1 MSLLMDALKRAE
13 ETKQEAKSA
22 NHSQGT
28 STTDSTPVNLSL
40 QPIDESHISHNNS
53 PLPDL
58 AAHLEAVDADLAE
71 VASPTP
77 HRLPNRKS
85 STPEKDRD
93 AIRNIFTVKQG
104 QTASRKHR
112 ASIGIGIIFL
122 LSSLIGGYFWVQLK
136 SINSASLAKPIDYS
150 PPPPFFSPE
159 QKTAPVAEKQ
169 TKADITIDEPSLT
182 FPKESSLFAPLRDT
196 RRAPQPSSDNLEP
209 AANQVRLTRTSPETD
224 PGLALGQAHL
234 LHNEIELAKESFKQT
249 LRRDP
254 NNTDA
259 LLALAAIAHRQH
271 RPSEAER
278 LYQQAWVANP
288 ADNAVQAALLSGAS
302 ADNDGL
308 NAESRLK
315 MLIDKQ
321 PDSAA
326 LNFALG
332 NVLARQNRWTEAQQA
347 YFNAVAA
354 EGDNPDYLFNLAISL
369 DHIRQ
374 PTAAAQHYRL
384 ALEMSARRP
393 AAFNTEQARKRL
405 ADLSADRK

>member
-22 NHSQGT
+22 THSQREDA
-28 STTDSTPVNLSL
+28 TDSVPGNLSL
-40 QPIDESHISHNNS
+40 RPIDEIHIPRNDG

-71 VASPTP
+71 TANPTT
-77 HRLPNRKS
+77 HCLRNRKPS
-85 STPEKDRD
+85 IPEKDLD

-104 QTASRKHR
+104 QTSSRKYR
-112 ASIGIGIIFL
+112 VSIGVGIVFA
-122 LSSLIGGYFWVQLK
+122 LSAMIGGYFWFQLK
-136 SINSASLAKPIDYS
+136 SINSTSLAKPIA
-150 PPPPFFSPE
+150 PPPSHTLPE
-159 QKTAPVAEKQ
+159 RKIAPVAEKQ
-169 TKADITIDEPSLT
+169 ANIDITIDQPSLT
-182 FPKESSLFAPLRDT
+182 FPKESSLLTPTRDN
-196 RRAPQPSSDNLEP
+196 RSPHQSSADNFEQP
-209 AANQVRLTRTSPETD
+209 ANQVRLTRTNPETD
-224 PGLALGQAHL
+224 PGLTLGQAHL
-234 LHNEIELAKESFKQT
+234 LQNQIELAKESFEQT
-249 LRRDP
+249 LQRDP

-259 LLALAAIAHRQH
+259 LLALAAIAHRQR

-288 ADNAVQAALLSGAS
+288 ADTAVQAALLSGAS
-302 ADNDGL
+302 ADSDSQ

-315 MLIDKQ
+315 MLIDRQ

-332 NVLARQNRWTEAQQA
+332 NVLARQNRWIEAQQA

-393 AAFNTEQARKRL
+393 AAFNAEQARKRL
-405 ADLSADRK
+405 AALSPEPK

>member
-22 NHSQGT
+22 NHSQGK
-28 STTDSTPVNLSL
+28 SATDSAPGNLSL

-71 VASPTP
+71 VANPTP
-77 HRLPNRKS
+77 HRLPPPKP

-93 AIRNIFTVKQG
+93 VIRNIFAVKQG
-104 QTASRKHR
+104 QAASRKHR
-112 ASIGIGIIFL
+112 ASIGIGIVFL
-122 LSSLIGGYFWVQLK
+122 LSAVIGGYFWFQLK
-136 SINSASLAKPIDYS
+136 SINSASLAKPVDYS
-150 PPPPFFSPE
+150 PPISLPE
-159 QKTAPVAEKQ
+159 QKAAPVAERQ
-169 TKADITIDEPSLT
+169 TNAGITIDAPSLT
-182 FPKESSLFAPLRDT
+182 FSKESSLFTPLRDT
-196 RRAPQPSSDNLEP
+196 RRPPQSSTDNVEQP
-209 AANQVRLTRTSPETD
+209 ANQVRLTRTSPETD
-224 PGLALGQAHL
+224 PGLTLGQAHL
-234 LHNEIELAKESFKQT
+234 LHNEIELAKESFEQT

-259 LLALAAIAHRQH
+259 LLALAAIAHRQR

-288 ADNAVQAALLSGAS
+288 ADAAVQAALLSGAS
-302 ADNDGL
+302 ADNDVL

-315 MLIDKQ
+315 ILIDKQ

-332 NVLARQNRWTEAQQA
+332 NVLARQNRWIEAQQA

-354 EGDNPDYLFNLAISL
+354 EEDNPDYLFNLAISL

-393 AAFNTEQARKRL
+393 AAFNAEQARKRL
-405 ADLSADRK
+405 AALSPEPK